1 VNSSVFD
8 VRLAVVD
15 ENALRRGRQTSDVA

>member
-8 VRLAVVD
+8 VHLAVVD